1 VIRIIALIGLLLL
14 ALPLQVRA
22 QGVDRIAE
30 YRAALAEAEDARN
43 EEFALARTRG
53 LLQTSFRDADIG
65 FSQRYLDRW
74 SATIF
79 QRWAR
84 MRLFFG
90 ANDARLANWQAAVAA
105 GEVSAAAAEA
115 ALAAPMAQVLDLADR
130 IPMWLSDDV
139 IRLTERAFWTDLA
152 QSVGCCDA
160 LYYQALEEAD
170 QVWASSRSPLA
181 ATIAGLELLPPVGMP
196 DFDTA
201 AQAYAGLALR
211 SEALA
216 LEGGDT
222 PAARRTM
229 LNDAALFADLFADRP
244 ATDLADLA
252 AREGFAAAPV
262 APLLALARITE
273 PGTLRT
279 TLIEQ
284 ARMRL
289 EARAAYLDSFYPAIA
304 ADAPAPSAPIA
315 NQRTTGAAG
324 GNGTNTG
331 SGGLGGSSGTVV
343 IREAQAQPAA
353 APVVVVEEMA
363 VAAALAALQDD
374 SQTGLA
380 TAAAAARA
388 VDDMLMPGDVTAV
401 LTAR

>member
-1 VIRIIALIGLLLL
+1 MIRIFALIGLLLL

-22 QGVDRIAE
+22 QTADPIVE
-30 YRAALAEAEDARN
+30 YRAALAEAEDGLN

-53 LLQTSFRDADIG
+53 LLQYAFSDADIG

-74 SATIF
+74 SATVF

-84 MRLFFG
+84 MRLFFW
-90 ANDARLANWQAAVAA
+90 ASDTRLANWQAAVAT
-105 GEVSAAAAEA
+105 GEVSALAAEA

-130 IPMWLSDDV
+130 IPLWLSDDV
-139 IRLTERAFWTDLA
+139 ARLTERAFWTDLA

-170 QVWASSRSPLA
+170 QVWASSQSPSA
-181 ATIAGLELLPPVGMP
+181 ATIAGLELLPPVDMP
-196 DFDTA
+196 DLNIA
-201 AQAYAGLALR
+201 AQAYAGLALQ

-222 PAARRTM
+222 PAARRAI

-244 ATDLADLA
+244 ASDLADLA

-262 APLLALARITE
+262 APLLALARVTE
-273 PGTLRT
+273 PGPLRT

-289 EARAAYLDSFYPAIA
+289 QARAAFLGNSDLAIA
-304 ADAPAPSAPIA
+304 ADAPAAPTT
-315 NQRTTGAAG
+315 NRRTTGAAG
-324 GNGTNTG
+324 GNGSNTG
-331 SGGLGGSSGTVV
+331 SGAPVSSSGTIIVA
-343 IREAQAQPAA
+343 EAQVQPAA
-353 APVVVVEEMA
+353 QSLVVIEENA
-363 VAAALAALQDD
+363 VTAALAALNDD

-380 TAAAAARA
+380 AAISAARA
-388 VDDMLMPGDVTAV
+388 VDDMLVPGDVAAG
-401 LTAR
+401 LAR